1 MALYIHC
8 GFARVAIKNL
18 IKEHAEANG
27 HHNLGYDIWKYND
40 QFGEFPGM
48 KLDGNPDYVL
58 KKCKEMNATFSQKWH
73 PQENVHSY
81 IATFSPEKWSKLP
94 TSQRTATLL
103 VEAKT
108 WTADEQINWTQL
120 AGRYEVTGP
129 NRGQIVKEFLEL
141 EGIQAA
147 MTKRQI
153 IRRAKLRLPGGEV
166 TYPTHMTI
174 AAQKRT
180 LLQKVRRETYS
191 WVN

>member
-27 HHNLGYDIWKYND
+27 HHDFGYDIRKYND

-58 KKCKEMNATFSQKWH
+58 KKCKEMNCTFSKKWH

-94 TSQRTATLL
+94 ISQRLQHSRTKCSAC
-103 VEAKT
+103 
-108 WTADEQINWTQL
+108 
-120 AGRYEVTGP
+120 P
-129 NRGQIVKEFLEL
+129 FFFP
-141 EGIQAA
+141 A
-147 MTKRQI
+147 MTRAFPGRKRALAERNMEDVIVTPPSVSLPPTKLARKLGQDI
-153 IRRAKLRLPGGEV
+153 VAKLEPTCMELTGGSLADV
-166 TYPTHMTI
+166 
-174 AAQKRT
+174 
-180 LLQKVRRETYS
+180 LQKTPVAGVTKKKLHR
-191 WVN
+191 